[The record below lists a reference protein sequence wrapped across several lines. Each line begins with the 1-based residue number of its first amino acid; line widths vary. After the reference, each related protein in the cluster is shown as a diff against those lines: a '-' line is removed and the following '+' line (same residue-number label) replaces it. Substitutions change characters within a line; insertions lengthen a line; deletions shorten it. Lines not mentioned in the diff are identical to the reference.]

1 MSEKDSEKSGS
12 QPEDEKE
19 VSTEVKDAKVDSSTT
34 PDAKKEE
41 SSDSVPWHNDP
52 RFKQDLKLLKAVKS
66 LVEANGLEDVS
77 ELTDLVESGKKV
89 HGKQVDLDKLDE
101 ILAKA
106 SKLDQ
111 YQKHWETQEE
121 LRKRG
126 METPEQTI
134 ARLQAE
140 REAERSERSRREQ
153 TETEA
158 ANAKKAVMFYE
169 SEIKNQLDDLEG
181 LSADE
186 KGFLSYTLGVG
197 NECNDINITDKR
209 AIKRILNDS
218 VKKYNNLVK
227 SIKEQAIKEYR
238 EGKASIPSVSSTD
251 GSAAA
256 TKTEPP
262 KGLKGMRNAF
272 AEMMKKGSGQ

>member
-12 QPEDEKE
+12 QPEGEKE
-19 VSTEVKDAKVDSSTT
+19 VKDEKVDSSTT

-41 SSDSVPWHNDP
+41 SSDSEQPWHKDP

-140 REAERSERSRREQ
+140 RESERSERSRREQ
-153 TETEA
+153 IETEA

-238 EGKASIPSVSSTD
+238 EGKASIPSVPSTD
-251 GSAAA
+251 GSAVA

>member
-1 MSEKDSEKSGS
+1 MSEKDSVKPGS
-12 QPEDEKE
+12 QPENEKE
-19 VSTEVKDAKVDSSTT
+19 VKDGKKDEKVDSSTT
-34 PDAKKEE
+34 PDANKEN
-41 SSDSVPWHNDP
+41 SSDSAPWHQDP
-52 RFKQDLKLLKAVKS
+52 RFKQDLKLLKVAKS
-66 LVEANGLEDVS
+66 LVEENGLEDVS
-77 ELTDLVESGKKV
+77 ELADLVQSGKKV

-106 SKLDQ
+106 NKLDE
-111 YQKHWETQEE
+111 YRKHWEVQEE

-140 REAERSERSRREQ
+140 RENERSERAKREQ
-153 TETEA
+153 AETEA

-169 SEIKNQLDDLEG
+169 SEIKNQLDDVEG

-186 KGFLSYTLGVG
+186 RGFLAYTLGVG

-209 AIKRILNDS
+209 AIKRILSDS

-238 EGKASIPSVSSTD
+238 EGKASIPSVPSTD

-272 AEMMKKGSGQ
+272 AEMMRKGSGQ

>member
-12 QPEDEKE
+12 QPEDEKA
-19 VSTEVKDAKVDSSTT
+19 VSEEVKDAKVDSSST

>member
-12 QPEDEKE
+12 QPEDKK
-19 VSTEVKDAKVDSSTT
+19 EVKDAKVDSSTT
-34 PDAKKEE
+34 TDAKKEE

-89 HGKQVDLDKLDE
+89 HGKQIDLDKLDE

-153 TETEA
+153 IETEA

-186 KGFLSYTLGVG
+186 KGFLAYTLGVG

-238 EGKASIPSVSSTD
+238 EGKASIPSVPSTD

-272 AEMMKKGSGQ
+272 AEMMRKGSGQ

>member
-12 QPEDEKE
+12 QPEGEKE
-19 VSTEVKDAKVDSSTT
+19 VKDEKVESSTT
-34 PDAKKEE
+34 PDAKKED
-41 SSDSVPWHNDP
+41 SSDSAPWHQDP
-52 RFKQDLKLLKAVKS
+52 RFKQDLKLLKVAKT

-77 ELTDLVESGKKV
+77 ELADLVDAGKKV
-89 HGKQVDLDKLDE
+89 HGKPVDLDKLDE

-111 YQKHWETQEE
+111 YQKHWEAQEE

-140 REAERSERSRREQ
+140 RESERTERTKREQ
-153 TETEA
+153 ADIEA

-169 SEIKNQLDDLEG
+169 SEIKNQLDDVEG

-186 KGFLSYTLGVG
+186 RGFLAYTLGVG

-209 AIKRILNDS
+209 AIKRILSDS

-238 EGKASIPSVSSTD
+238 EGKASIPSVPSTD

-272 AEMMKKGSGQ
+272 AEMMRKGSGQ

>member
-1 MSEKDSEKSGS
+1 M
-12 QPEDEKE
+12 
-19 VSTEVKDAKVDSSTT
+19 DSSTT

-89 HGKQVDLDKLDE
+89 HGKQIDLDKLDE

-153 TETEA
+153 IETEA

-186 KGFLSYTLGVG
+186 KGFLAYTLGVG

-238 EGKASIPSVSSTD
+238 EGKASIPSVPSTD

-272 AEMMKKGSGQ
+272 AEMMRKGSGQ

>member
-1 MSEKDSEKSGS
+1 MSKEEKDSVSTGS
-12 QPEDEKE
+12 QPDNK
-19 VSTEVKDAKVDSSTT
+19 EVKDDKVDSSTT
-34 PDAKKEE
+34 PDAKTEK
-41 SSDSVPWHNDP
+41 SSDSDQPWHNDP
-52 RFKQDLKLLKAVKS
+52 RFKQDLKLLKVAKS
-66 LVEANGLEDVS
+66 LIEANGLEDVS

-106 SKLDQ
+106 NKLDQ
-111 YQKHWETQEE
+111 YQKHWEAQEE

-140 REAERSERSRREQ
+140 RESERTERTKREQ
-153 TETEA
+153 ADIEA

-169 SEIKNQLDDLEG
+169 SEIKNQLDDVEG

-186 KGFLSYTLGVG
+186 RGFLAYTLGVG

-209 AIKRILNDS
+209 AIKRILSDS

-238 EGKASIPSVSSTD
+238 EGKASIPSVPSTD

-272 AEMMKKGSGQ
+272 AEMMRKGSGQ

>member
-1 MSEKDSEKSGS
+1 MSKEEKDSVSTGS
-12 QPEDEKE
+12 QPDNK
-19 VSTEVKDAKVDSSTT
+19 EVKDDKVDSSTT
-34 PDAKKEE
+34 PDAKTEK
-41 SSDSVPWHNDP
+41 SSDSDQPWHNDP
-52 RFKQDLKLLKAVKS
+52 RFKQDLKLLKVAKT
-66 LVEANGLEDVS
+66 LIEANGLEDVS
-77 ELTDLVESGKKV
+77 ELADLVDAGKKV
-89 HGKQVDLDKLDE
+89 HGKPVDLDKLDE

-111 YQKHWETQEE
+111 YQKHWEAQEE

-140 REAERSERSRREQ
+140 RESERTERTKREQ
-153 TETEA
+153 ADIEA

-169 SEIKNQLDDLEG
+169 SEIKNQLDDVEG

-186 KGFLSYTLGVG
+186 RGFLAYTLGVG

-209 AIKRILNDS
+209 AIKRILSDS

-238 EGKASIPSVSSTD
+238 EGKASIPSVPSTD

-272 AEMMKKGSGQ
+272 AEMMRKGSGQ